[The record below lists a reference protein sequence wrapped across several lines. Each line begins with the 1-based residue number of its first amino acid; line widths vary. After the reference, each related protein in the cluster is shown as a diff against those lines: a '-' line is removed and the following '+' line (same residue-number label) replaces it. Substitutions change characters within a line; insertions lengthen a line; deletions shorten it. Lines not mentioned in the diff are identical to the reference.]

1 MYSESSGATFGF
13 VLTNGKYKTLN
24 VPGSQFTLAR
34 GINNAGLV
42 TVQWGDSVG
51 YLQSSLY
58 NGKKYTPINVPGG
71 AVNQVQG
78 INTAG
83 DIAYF
88 ISDPYGVGHGA
99 VKIGNDYYVFDYPK
113 GSNTGAG
120 GINDSNLIVGS
131 YIPAAKTTPEPF
143 QGTE

>member
-1 MYSESSGATFGF
+1 M
-13 VLTNGKYKTLN
+13 
-24 VPGSQFTLAR
+24 
-34 GINNAGLV
+34 
-42 TVQWGDSVG
+42 
-51 YLQSSLY
+51 
-58 NGKKYTPINVPGG
+58 
-71 AVNQVQG
+71 NQVQG

-83 DIAYF
+83 DIVYF

-131 YIPAAKTTPEPF
+131 YNPSAKTTPAAPPGNGVE
-143 QGTE
+143 G